1 MVAEWLVVPDSKSGI
16 SGAVLVNTLTDAAV
30 TISGP
35 SVVLAFSVAA
45 TVGVFFGFYT
55 ARKSARLSPIEA
67 LRYQ

>member
-1 MVAEWLVVPDSKSGI
+1 MVAEWLVVPDSKSGV

-30 TISGP
+30 VISGQ

-45 TVGVFFGFYT
+45 TVGVFFGFYP
-55 ARKSARLSPIEA
+55 ARKAARLNPIEA